1 MITDFLI
8 INCIGKD
15 DKLGLRINKD
25 FFIYDFSSKNIN
37 GDKLVS
43 QILKLLNSKKVQL
56 NDRFSVILNQGP
68 GSFSRTRISLAVAK
82 GLKIAKKVRLYG
94 YKNEDLREFDQ
105 KNIEKLLANNLLEK
119 NLIKPIYLS

>member
-1 MITDFLI
+1 MLDET
-8 INCIGKD
+8 
-15 DKLGLRINKD
+15 
-25 FFIYDFSSKNIN
+25 
-37 GDKLVS
+37 
-43 QILKLLNSKKVQL
+43 
-56 NDRFSVILNQGP
+56 FSVIINQGP

-82 GLKIAKKVRLYG
+82 GLKIAKKVRVYG